1 MSVLE
6 IESRSSE
13 SVDSTLKYH
22 HHSNSLSILFLID
35 TEVPIRLSVLI
46 FTFIGENCVSV
57 ERSIVLTTS
66 RFVVI

>member
-13 SVDSTLKYH
+13 SVDSTP
-22 HHSNSLSILFLID
+22 NSLSILFLID

-46 FTFIGENCVSV
+46 FTFIGEN
-57 ERSIVLTTS
+57 
-66 RFVVI
+66 